1 MKFFVPKPH
10 AKSKA
15 EAGDSVQCMRSFA
28 QEKTGLKITDRK
40 VYRIEFTRK
49 GDQYEA
55 CVGEP
60 EYDSGETVMA
70 ILDARGK
77 YLICTPGHG
86 GYRGWPIVVRKRATV
101 AAEVFED

>member
-1 MKFFVPKPH
+1 MRFFVPRPH

-15 EAGDSVQCMRSFA
+15 EAHDSVECMRNFA
-28 QEKTGLKITDRK
+28 QEMTGLETTDRK
-40 VYRIEFTRK
+40 VYRIEFTRN
-49 GDQYEA
+49 GDQYEE

-70 ILDARGK
+70 ILDAKGK
-77 YLICTPGHG
+77 YLVCTPHHG
-86 GYRGWPIVVRKRATV
+86 SYRGRPIVVPKRATV